1 MPKQKVSPALLQ
13 SLAALP
19 EETGW
24 AAVRCLKIA
33 SGCSLLGGLVLTT
46 SQVETLNAL
55 RVGLAGASMSMRLAA
70 AIPAVKGTP
79 TENDHDQFI

>member
-24 AAVRCLKIA
+24 AAARCLKTD
-33 SGCSLLGGLVLTT
+33 SGCSLLGGLAITA

-55 RVGLAGASMSMRLAA
+55 RVGLAGASMWMRLAA
-70 AIPAVKGTP
+70 AIPAVNGTP